1 MEQSLSKIRSMRE
14 VAQEAINY
22 IEGRKERNIVSLK
35 TRWEKFNKQCM
46 GGIEPNTVYTIA
58 GISGT
63 GKSSFVNT
71 MTTDLIDLNPSED
84 IVILNFSLEMV
95 GFRQVGR
102 TLSKKL
108 RKTTSTLYSSE
119 TSLDDETFKMVV
131 NVSNQLKEYP
141 IYFIDN
147 PDTPM
152 QVEQTIKD
160 FYKTY
165 VKDKKKHFIITYDH
179 TLLTKQVGSVL
190 ETTAELER
198 VFIQAKKLPMTSVIQ
213 IAQMNRNIESSER
226 INNPLSHYPMRSD
239 LSSSDAMF
247 QASDYVLVMHRPEIL
262 NIQEYGPNRL
272 PTQNKIYMHML
283 KNRDAGKPKTFS
295 FTSKKNNNNSKFFLN
310 TGYTNYSKAIDDII
324 LADITKKNSYLF
336 GDNNYSYTID
346 DEPIILSGK
355 LNNNDEFIKAAN
367 FLANYKT
374 YKKKYITLPYEL
386 NKMYTLSDGTRIVFY
401 DDEIQIGSLFYKYS
415 DLNNLAFLNTIDEP
429 TKKIIINININLH

>member
-58 GISGT
+58 GISGS
-63 GKSSFVNT
+63 GKSSFVNSL
-71 MTTDLIDLNPSED
+71 TTDLIDLNPSED

-165 VKDKKKHFIITYDH
+165 VKDKKKHFIILYDH
-179 TLLTKQVGSVL
+179 ALLTKPIGSVL
-190 ETTAELER
+190 ETIAELQR
-198 VFIQAKKLPMTSVIQ
+198 VFIQVKKLPLTSIIQ
-213 IAQMNRNIESSER
+213 IAQMNRNIEAPER

-239 LSSSDAMF
+239 FSSSDAIF
-247 QASDYVLVMHRPEIL
+247 QGSDYVMALHRPEIL
-262 NIQEYGPNRL
+262 NILEYGPNHL
-272 PTQNKIYMHML
+272 PTQNKVYVHIL
-283 KNRDAGKPKTFS
+283 KNRDAGKPC
-295 FTSKKNNNNSKFFLN
+295 
-310 TGYTNYSKAIDDII
+310 I
-324 LADITKKNSYLF
+324 LEF
-336 GDNNYSYTID
+336 
-346 DEPIILSGK
+346 E
-355 LNNNDEFIKAAN
+355 NDLMF
-367 FLANYKT
+367 
-374 YKKKYITLPYEL
+374 
-386 NKMYTLSDGTRIVFY
+386 
-401 DDEIQIGSLFYKYS
+401 
-415 DLNNLAFLNTIDEP
+415 NNLIEC
-429 TKKIIINININLH
+429 